1 MTQPDPPLTVDE
13 LVSTG
18 GERDVLEAFLDLYR
32 RVVIRKLMGVSA
44 EQARLRL
51 VPSLTTLAGV
61 VKHLAA
67 VEREWFQLVLAQR
80 SYDEIGGVPH
90 DDGWALGTEETV
102 EDLIADYERACT
114 QSRQVASGFELED
127 SVPHARLGR
136 VSLRWIYIHMIEETA
151 RHAGHADVL
160 REQTDGATGFD
171 G

>member
-1 MTQPDPPLTVDE
+1 MMQPDPSLTLDE
-13 LVSTG
+13 LVSAG

-32 RVVIRKLMGVSA
+32 GVVPRKLAGLSA
-44 EQARLRL
+44 EQASLRL
-51 VPSLTTLAGV
+51 VPSLTTLAGLV
-61 VKHLAA
+61 QHLTA

-80 SYDEIGGVPH
+80 SHDEIGPLLQ
-90 DDGWALGTEETV
+90 DDGWSVRPDVTV
-102 EDLIADYERACT
+102 EEVLADYERACA
-114 QSRQVASGFELED
+114 QSRQVASDFALED
-127 SVPHARLGR
+127 TVPHARLGR